1 MSPLLPDSPNLNQI
15 IKASVDGDRKA
26 QERLF
31 NIYAGKMMTVC
42 KRYAKNEMEAE
53 DFLQEGFI
61 RVFTFLNSYEN
72 SGSFDAWIRK
82 VFVNTALKQLS
93 KKSLITEHEPDETH
107 HINSYE
113 VDVISKMSEQEI
125 LNVLEELPIGYKTV
139 FNLFVIEGYTHREI
153 ADLLK
158 IEEGTS
164 RSQLVKAR
172 KMLQDKITAL
182 HKLAI

>member
-15 IKASVDGDRKA
+15 IKASVSGDRKA

-42 KRYAKNEMEAE
+42 RRYAKCEAEAE

-61 RVFTFLNSYEN
+61 RVFTFLHSYE
-72 SGSFDAWIRK
+72 STGSFDAWIRR

-93 KKSLITEHEPDETH
+93 KKTLDLNHDPEESYSVT
-107 HINSYE
+107 SYE
-113 VDVISKMSEQEI
+113 VDVVSKLSEQEI
-125 LNVLEELPIGYKTV
+125 LAVLEELPIGYKTV
-139 FNLFVIEGYTHREI
+139 FNLFAIEGYNHKEI
-153 ADLLK
+153 AKMLN

-172 KMLQDKITAL
+172 KLLQEKITEL
-182 HKLAI
+182 YKLAI

>member
-42 KRYAKNEMEAE
+42 RRYAKNEAEAE

-72 SGSFDAWIRK
+72 TGSFDAWVRK

-93 KKSLITEHEPDETH
+93 KKSIPIEFDADESYYVT
-107 HINSYE
+107 SYE
-113 VDVISKMSEQEI
+113 VDVVSKLSELEI
-125 LNVLEELPIGYKTV
+125 LRVLEELPMGYKTV
-139 FNLFVIEGYTHREI
+139 FNLFVIEGYNHKEI
-153 ADLLK
+153 AEMLN

-172 KMLQDKITAL
+172 KLLQEKITEL
-182 HKLAI
+182 YKLAI

>member
-42 KRYAKNEMEAE
+42 RRYAKNEAEAE

-61 RVFTFLNSYEN
+61 RVFTFLNSYE
-72 SGSFDAWIRK
+72 STGSFDAWVRK

-93 KKSLITEHEPDETH
+93 KKSIPIEFDADESYSVT
-107 HINSYE
+107 SYE
-113 VDVISKMSEQEI
+113 VDVVSKLSELEI
-125 LNVLEELPIGYKTV
+125 LRVLEELPMGYKTV
-139 FNLFVIEGYTHREI
+139 FNLFVIEGYNHKEI
-153 ADLLK
+153 AEMLN

-172 KMLQDKITAL
+172 KLLQEKITEL
-182 HKLAI
+182 YKLAI

>member
-26 QERLF
+26 QEKLF

-42 KRYAKNEMEAE
+42 RRYAKNEAEAE

-61 RVFTFLNSYEN
+61 RVFTFLNSYE
-72 SGSFDAWIRK
+72 STGSFDAWVRK

-93 KKSLITEHEPDETH
+93 KKSIPIDFEADESYNVT
-107 HINSYE
+107 SYE
-113 VDVISKMSEQEI
+113 VDVVSKLSELEI
-125 LNVLEELPIGYKTV
+125 LSVLEELPMGYKTV
-139 FNLFVIEGYTHREI
+139 FNLFVIEGYNHKEI
-153 ADLLK
+153 AEMLN

-172 KMLQDKITAL
+172 KLLQEKITEL
-182 HKLAI
+182 YKLAI